1 MQSRRFVIAALALSA
16 SVFILGAPL
25 TAARAADDTVLIPCV
40 CELSGDGAV
49 SGTNFRDGAHIA
61 VDEIN
66 AAGGILGK
74 KIQMADYDTQT
85 DPQTS
90 RALIQKAVDSG
101 AYAIMGTVY
110 SGSTIVNMIVAQQ
123 AGVPQFT
130 GAEAPNI
137 TQQGNSIHLPHLL
150 RRGKGR
156 AVADALFQGHA
167 EGQEDRRCVGQQRL
181 RQGRDMTSSSTR

>member
-1 MQSRRFVIAALALSA
+1 MQPKKSLLAAAALTA
-16 SVFILGAPL
+16 SVLMAGAPL
-25 TAARAADDTVLIPCV
+25 TAARADDTVLIPCV
-40 CELSGDGAV
+40 CELSGAGAV
-49 SGTNFRDGAHIA
+49 SGTNYRDGAHIA
-61 VDEIN
+61 IDEIN

-74 KIQMADYDTQT
+74 KIEMTDYDTQT

-90 RALIQKAVDSG
+90 RALMQKAIDAG

-130 GAEAPNI
+130 GSEAPNI
-137 TQQGNSIHLPHLL
+137 TAAGQSLHLPHLV

-156 AVADALFQGHA
+156 AFADALFQGHA
-167 EGQEDRRCVGQQRL
+167 EGEEDRHRLGQQRF
-181 RQGRDMTSSSTR
+181 RQGRP